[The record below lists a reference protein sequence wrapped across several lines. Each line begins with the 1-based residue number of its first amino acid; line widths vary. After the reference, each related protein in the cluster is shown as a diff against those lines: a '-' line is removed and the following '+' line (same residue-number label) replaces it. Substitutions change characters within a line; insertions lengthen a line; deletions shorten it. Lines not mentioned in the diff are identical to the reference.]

1 MNKYNMVYIHRGTLQ
16 DLLADRLELQRV
28 KTRVRFLEGLVK
40 TYERIVD
47 ETPSCN
53 DCAISK
59 ICKIC
64 PKWGDGVRYNCIYH
78 VPMKKG

>member
-1 MNKYNMVYIHRGTLQ
+1 MNKSRMVCVNKDSLQ
-16 DLLADRLELQRV
+16 RLIADRLELQRV
-28 KTRVRFLEGLVK
+28 KTRVRFLESLVK

-59 ICKIC
+59 NLQNMPKMGRWRKI
-64 PKWGDGVRYNCIYH
+64 
-78 VPMKKG
+78 